1 MRRSGAAGRRGP
13 VRSTDGAVGRSPMRG
28 APARILVRGMRVL
41 GVGFLVFAVVGPAA
55 CTPDDQR
62 TETLDVQGAST
73 RAGLSEAVVE
83 ALDSGSAAYRERDYE
98 RALEHYTRATERA
111 PEEASG
117 WFGVYMVHQAAGDL
131 EAADSALQRVRDL
144 APGASIVHPRPE
156 DTLP

>member
-1 MRRSGAAGRRGP
+1 MSR
-13 VRSTDGAVGRSPMRG
+13 
-28 APARILVRGMRVL
+28 RGMRVM
-41 GVGFLVFAVVGPAA
+41 GTGFLVLGIVIQAA

-62 TETLDVQGAST
+62 TESLDVQGEST
-73 RAGLSEAVVE
+73 RAGLSEEVVA

-98 RALEHYTRATERA
+98 RALEHYSRATEQA

-117 WFGVYMVHQAAGDL
+117 WFGVYMVHQAAGNL

>member
-1 MRRSGAAGRRGP
+1 MRLLGP
-13 VRSTDGAVGRSPMRG
+13 
-28 APARILVRGMRVL
+28 
-41 GVGFLVFAVVGPAA
+41 GFLVLAMVGPAA

-62 TETLDVQGAST
+62 TETLDVQGEST
-73 RAGLSEAVVE
+73 RAGLSEEVVE

-98 RALEHYTRATERA
+98 RALEHYSHVTEQA
-111 PEEASG
+111 PEEAPG
-117 WFGVYMVHQAAGDL
+117 WFGVYMVHQATGNL